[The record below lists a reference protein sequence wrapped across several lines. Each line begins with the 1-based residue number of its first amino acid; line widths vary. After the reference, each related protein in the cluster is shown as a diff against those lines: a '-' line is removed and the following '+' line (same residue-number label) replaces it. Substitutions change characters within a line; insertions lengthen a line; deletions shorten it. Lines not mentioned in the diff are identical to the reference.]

1 MLDEEERQGR
11 SGCLEDEDGFTR
23 PLAPPPSG
31 YCSSGCV
38 GGLKI
43 DSTGP
48 LHRYTTLFLDPAGSK
63 LNCGEYQ
70 RMTPCKF

>member
-31 YCSSGCV
+31 NCRPFCLEDEDGLRIHHASGN
-38 GGLKI
+38 I
-43 DSTGP
+43 
-48 LHRYTTLFLDPAGSK
+48 TTKFL
-63 LNCGEYQ
+63 
-70 RMTPCKF
+70 